1 MATRSE
7 IDKRVRARLLGAGA
21 NPDVIDKAAQNDANR
36 KRIRAMQLAEA
47 ERNLRMAERDRTKM
61 GTISSKVG
69 RFMGAAQKVNQR
81 AKDNGLMNFGREVGA
96 AAYAQPGVREN
107 IDAGVATI
115 TGSTGE
121 LADRT
126 ARWYAGRPEG
136 PGQMTRGEKM
146 KRAIG
151 GGIKKYLPD
160 SGTVDESVPVED
172 YTGMYE
178 GSGVGVA
185 NAAPV
190 SGVSGAGVAPT
201 LPPATYGG
209 ILGPQFS
216 RQRLAEQRAGMGI
229 RQTNEVGDQKLTRL
243 EAQLN
248 QTRDTKKREGIQAQ
262 INDIR
267 GRRIAGEERAG
278 QQSLAQMALQGEIT
292 KAVAGD
298 AMAMAKMRNDY
309 AVADRKA
316 QGDMLASFAAGLAR
330 SDTVDPAQ
338 IPEMIKQ
345 LIQGATEAQG
355 GQTAQPG
362 GQTAQTQSG
371 DINADG
377 KISAEEQEYN
387 QISAIL
393 KNSSAK
399 MQPIQ
404 IDRAKQR
411 LAELKKKLVP
421 SNV

>member
-1 MATRSE
+1 
-7 IDKRVRARLLGAGA
+7 
-21 NPDVIDKAAQNDANR
+21 
-36 KRIRAMQLAEA
+36 
-47 ERNLRMAERDRTKM
+47 
-61 GTISSKVG
+61 
-69 RFMGAAQKVNQR
+69 
-81 AKDNGLMNFGREVGA
+81 
-96 AAYAQPGVREN
+96 
-107 IDAGVATI
+107 
-115 TGSTGE
+115 
-121 LADRT
+121 
-126 ARWYAGRPEG
+126 
-136 PGQMTRGEKM
+136 M